1 MNTEYIKELLRQ
13 QREICA
19 NVNWYYASLSVG
31 KRNILNAPSPT
42 IDEEKLVS
50 GLTVEELEGLK
61 QENEHLKFVVEQ
73 LEFEKQLSPKV
84 DEEKLS
90 GVRVSESYKK
100 WFKTNLIALIGGELL
115 IQERKGIKPDLQ
127 KIENWIENNYEWLSE
142 SPAEKEE
149 DLESS
154 STASSTD
161 IGDAVRSSSSNS
173 IEQAVLQRAMQMM
186 VDEPTWRYGQSLFNA
201 LYEINP
207 EIANK
212 IRGGR
217 FDPFYSDE
225 LVQPFFSSIKMVIS
239 EQNDNWCDTSKE
251 QIER

>member
-31 KRNILNAPSPT
+31 KRNILNAPFPT

-73 LEFEKQLSPKV
+73 LEFEKQLSPKA

-90 GVRVSESYKK
+90 GVAKEGFDFNSFWDGQLRENVETVHRLHLEAMEYKK
-100 WFKTNLIALIGGELL
+100 RIKELEKLSGVREFMKWLDMSIKNYQSFNLTDRGKASLQMLL
-115 IQERKGIKPDLQ
+115 DIKYQ
-127 KIENWIENNYEWLSE
+127 AKRILSE

-149 DLESS
+149 DLLPGSS
-154 STASSTD
+154 SPDCNSVASHS
-161 IGDAVRSSSSNS
+161 SSSSNS
-173 IEQAVLQRAMQMM
+173 IEQ
-186 VDEPTWRYGQSLFNA
+186 
-201 LYEINP
+201 
-207 EIANK
+207 
-212 IRGGR
+212 
-217 FDPFYSDE
+217 
-225 LVQPFFSSIKMVIS
+225 
-239 EQNDNWCDTSKE
+239 
-251 QIER
+251 